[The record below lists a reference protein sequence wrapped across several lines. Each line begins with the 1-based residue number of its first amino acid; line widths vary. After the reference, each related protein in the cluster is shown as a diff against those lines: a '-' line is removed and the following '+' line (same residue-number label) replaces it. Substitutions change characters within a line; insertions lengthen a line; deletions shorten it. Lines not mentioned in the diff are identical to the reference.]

1 MTAVAEAVPV
11 RRSRTYRP
19 ILVNIGRVLILA
31 AFLALWQLLAATN
44 SIDPFYFGKPSEV
57 WIRLS
62 QWIREGTSQG
72 PIAEQLWV
80 TVQETLLGFGI
91 GTALGLLCGVVLG
104 RVRVLSDL
112 FAPYIKTLNSVPRI
126 VLGSVFTIWFGLG
139 IGSKVALAVVLV
151 FFAVFFNAFQGTR
164 DVDRALVAHARLLGA
179 SHFAV
184 TTQVVLPS
192 ALSWITASL
201 HVAFGFAV
209 TGAIVGELL
218 GAQEGIGLLISQAQ
232 ANFDPDGVYAGLV
245 LTAMFAL
252 AAEGLITLLERRL
265 LRWKPRR
272 ATEN

>member
-1 MTAVAEAVPV
+1 MTAVAGTLPA
-11 RRSRTYRP
+11 RRSRTRRP
-19 ILVNIGRVLILA
+19 VLINTGRCLVLLV
-31 AFLALWQLLAATN
+31 FLCSWELLSDTN
-44 SIDPFYFGKPSEV
+44 TIDPFYFGSPAGV
-57 WIRLS
+57 WTRLF
-62 QWIREGTSQG
+62 QWFRSGTSQG
-72 PIAEQLWV
+72 PIMQQLWV

-91 GTALGLLCGVVLG
+91 GAGLGLLCGVVLG

-112 FAPYIKTLNSVPRI
+112 FAPYIKTMNSVPRI

-179 SHFAV
+179 GHLAV

-218 GAQEGIGLLISQAQ
+218 GAQQGVGLLISQAQ
-232 ANFDPDGVYAGLV
+232 ATFDPDGVYAGLV
-245 LTAMFAL
+245 LTAAFAL
-252 AAEGLITLLERRL
+252 TAEALITALERRL
-265 LRWKPRR
+265 LRWKPRHG
-272 ATEN
+272 AEN

>member
-1 MTAVAEAVPV
+1 MTAAVGALPA
-11 RRSRTYRP
+11 RRSRTRRP
-19 ILVNIGRVLILA
+19 VLINTGRLLILV
-31 AFLALWQLLAATN
+31 AFLCSWELLSDTN
-44 SIDPFYFGKPSEV
+44 TIDPFYFGSPAGV
-57 WIRLS
+57 WARLS
-62 QWIREGTSQG
+62 QWFESGTSQG
-72 PIAEQLWV
+72 PITEQVWV

-91 GTALGLLCGVVLG
+91 GTGLGLLCGVVLG

-112 FAPYIKTLNSVPRI
+112 FAPYIKTMNSVPRI

-179 SHFAV
+179 SHLAV

-209 TGAIVGELL
+209 TGSIVGELL
-218 GAQEGIGLLISQAQ
+218 GAQQGVGLLISQAQ

-245 LTAMFAL
+245 LTAAFAL
-252 AAEGLITLLERRL
+252 TAEALITALERRL
-265 LRWKPRR
+265 MRWKPRHGG
-272 ATEN
+272 ES

>member
-1 MTAVAEAVPV
+1 MTAVAGTLPV
-11 RRSRTYRP
+11 RRSRTRRP
-19 ILVNIGRVLILA
+19 VLINTGRCLVLLV
-31 AFLALWQLLAATN
+31 FLCSWELLSDTN
-44 SIDPFYFGKPSEV
+44 TIDPFYFGSPAGV
-57 WIRLS
+57 WTRLF
-62 QWIREGTSQG
+62 QWFRSGTSQG
-72 PIAEQLWV
+72 PIMQQLWV

-91 GTALGLLCGVVLG
+91 GAGLGLLCGVVLG

-112 FAPYIKTLNSVPRI
+112 FAPYIKTMNSVPRI

-179 SHFAV
+179 GHLAV

-218 GAQEGIGLLISQAQ
+218 GAQQGVGLLISQAQ
-232 ANFDPDGVYAGLV
+232 ATFDPDGVYAGLV
-245 LTAMFAL
+245 LTAAFAL
-252 AAEGLITLLERRL
+252 TAEALITALERRL
-265 LRWKPRR
+265 LRWKPRHG
-272 ATEN
+272 AEN